1 MAAWWWGRR
10 RHRWNQ
16 RLVLLL
22 FLAPWLVSFV
32 TFTLYPIAH
41 SFYLSF
47 TKYSPIRGGE
57 PQFVGLANYER
68 ILNDPRFWQA
78 LKNTVIFVVGT
89 IPVTTTIAVTLAV
102 FLNERIKLRTFFRA
116 TYFLPVVTSIVVI
129 ATIWTYIY
137 SPLGVLN
144 AFLNLLGL
152 EGRNWLLDVTF
163 ALPAI
168 MVMDIWASFGY
179 YTILF
184 LAGLQ
189 SIPEELYEA
198 ASLDGANAVQRFF
211 RITLPLLRPTL
222 VFALVIN
229 TIRSFQ
235 IFTEVYV
242 MTQGGPIGATTTL
255 VYYLYNMGFQK
266 FRMGYASA
274 LAYVLVLIILVFALV
289 QMRLLRYGERV
300 SDGMG

>member
-1 MAAWWWGRR
+1 MRR
-10 RHRWNQ
+10 RRWGQ
-16 RLVLLL
+16 RAVILM
-22 FLAPWLVSFV
+22 FLAPWLISFA
-32 TFTLYPIAH
+32 TFTLYPIAY

-47 TKYSPIRGGE
+47 TKYSPIRGGT
-57 PQFVGLANYER
+57 PQFVGLANYAR
-68 ILNDPRFWQA
+68 IFKDPRFWQA
-78 LKNTVIFVVGT
+78 LKNTVVFVVGT
-89 IPVTTTIAVTLAV
+89 IPVTTTIAVVLAV

-144 AFLNLLGL
+144 AFLHLLGL
-152 EGRNWLLDVTF
+152 KGRNWLLDVNF

-168 MVMDIWASFGY
+168 MAMDIWASFGY

-198 ASLDGANAVQRFF
+198 ASIDGANAVRRFF
-211 RITLPLLRPTL
+211 KITLPLLRPTL

-274 LAYVLVLIILVFALV
+274 LAYVLVLIILAFALV
-289 QMRLLRYGERV
+289 QMRLLRYGEHV
-300 SDGMG
+300 YD